1 MKNIVVYLI
10 AFVFVIAGCN
20 NDDYLKD
27 GGISSPYV
35 NMTTYDYLKSNPLF
49 DTLVMAIDKAGLKD
63 VVNGDITFY
72 VPTNFAIQ
80 NYVNAVQAYRRGGG
94 DGYDETAVYTFDSI
108 PAEVFRDSL
117 QMYMF
122 KGKITRDELKKD
134 GDIYTSLIGV
144 EAKLS
149 KEPEKLFTNILVDP
163 VDILYFIHKKGKAF
177 DSYDEKDDI
186 ATTEK
191 DMRVRVQTSGL
202 ISTTGIIHVL
212 NNAHVLFF
220 YQGKS

>member
-1 MKNIVVYLI
+1 MKHIFYLI
-10 AFVFVIAGCN
+10 VFALTFTACN

-27 GGISSPYV
+27 GGVASPYV
-35 NMTTYDYLKSNPLF
+35 NMTTYDYLRSNRLF

-72 VPTNFAIQ
+72 VPTDFSIH
-80 NYVNAVQAYRRGGG
+80 NYVTAVQAYRRGGG

-108 PAEVFRDSL
+108 PAQILRDSL

-122 KGKITRDELKKD
+122 NGKITRDDMKKD
-134 GDIYTSLIGV
+134 GDIYTSLIGL

-149 KEPEKLFTNILVDP
+149 KEPEKLFTDILVDP
-163 VDILYFIHKKGKAF
+163 VDILYFIRKKGKKF
-177 DSYDEKDDI
+177 ESYDEKDNV
-186 ATTEK
+186 ATNEK

>member
-1 MKNIVVYLI
+1 MKNILYLI
-10 AFVFVIAGCN
+10 AFTFVFASCN

-35 NMTTYDYLKSNPLF
+35 NMTTYDYLRSNPLF

-63 VVNGDITFY
+63 AVNGDITFY
-72 VPTNFAIQ
+72 VPTNYSIQ
-80 NYVNAVQAYRRGGG
+80 KYVTAVQTYRRGGG

-108 PAEVFRDSL
+108 PAQVLHDSL

-122 KGKITRDELKKD
+122 SGKITRDSMKKD
-134 GDIYTSLIGV
+134 GDIYTSLIGT

-149 KEPEKLFTNILVDP
+149 KEPEKLFTDILTDP
-163 VDILYFIHKKGKAF
+163 VDILYFIRRKGERF
-177 DSYDEKDDI
+177 DSYDEKDNV
-186 ATTEK
+186 ASTEK

-212 NNAHVLFF
+212 NNAHTMFF
-220 YQGKS
+220 FQDKN

>member
-1 MKNIVVYLI
+1 MKNILYLI
-10 AFVFVIAGCN
+10 AFTFVFASCN

-35 NMTTYDYLKSNPLF
+35 NMTTYDFLRSNPLF
-49 DTLVMAIDKAGLKD
+49 DTLVIAIDKAGLKD

-72 VPTNFAIQ
+72 VPTDFSIQ
-80 NYVNAVQAYRRGGG
+80 NYAAAVQAYRRGGG

-108 PAEVFRDSL
+108 PADVFRDSL

-122 KGKITRDELKKD
+122 EGKITRDELKKD

-149 KEPEKLFTNILVDP
+149 KEPEKLFTDILTEP
-163 VDILYFIHKKGKAF
+163 VDILYFIHKKGQRF
-177 DSYDEKDDI
+177 DSYDEKDNVD
-186 ATTEK
+186 TKEK

-212 NNAHVLFF
+212 NNAHVMFF